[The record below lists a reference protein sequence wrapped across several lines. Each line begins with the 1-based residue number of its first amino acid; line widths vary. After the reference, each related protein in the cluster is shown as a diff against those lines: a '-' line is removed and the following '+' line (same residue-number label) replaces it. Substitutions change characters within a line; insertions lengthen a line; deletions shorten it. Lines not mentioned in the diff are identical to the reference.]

1 MTTQVLDS
9 SAVWGVLLTLAA
21 FGLGVLINKRT
32 GKAIFNPLLLGTAFV
47 IVVLSVLNIP
57 YDTYAASASPISYLL
72 LPATVSLAVPLY
84 EKWDL
89 LCKNLVAI
97 VAGVLAGVM
106 ASLFSVLA
114 LALLLDLNHEQYIT
128 LLPKSVTTAIS
139 MDVSRELGGI
149 ATLTGAIVI
158 LTGIVGALAAET
170 VCKVFRITNPI
181 AKGIG
186 IGTASHA
193 VGTSKAL
200 EIGEVEGAMS
210 GLSVAVAGIMT
221 AVLLPAVLGIDSLNT
236 EGPPA
241 HHLVCGARAGCLY
254 AAGRRETAFL
264 QVFARQRGQ
273 LLPRGG
279 FYTIIKIGCLYV
291 QNTEKSAAP
300 PGNRGLECAALTER
314 GS

>member
-1 MTTQVLDS
+1 MITQVLES

-106 ASLFSVLA
+106 ASLFSV

-221 AVLLPAVLGIDSLNT
+221 AVLCPLFSELI
-236 EGPPA
+236 
-241 HHLVCGARAGCLY
+241 H
-254 AAGRRETAFL
+254 
-264 QVFARQRGQ
+264 
-273 LLPRGG
+273 
-279 FYTIIKIGCLYV
+279 
-291 QNTEKSAAP
+291 
-300 PGNRGLECAALTER
+300 
-314 GS
+314 

>member
-1 MTTQVLDS
+1 MITQVLES

-47 IVVLSVLNIP
+47 IVVLSVLKIP
-57 YDTYAASASPISYLL
+57 YDTYAASASPVSYLL

-149 ATLTGAIVI
+149 VI

-221 AVLLPAVLGIDSLNT
+221 AVLCPLFSELI
-236 EGPPA
+236 
-241 HHLVCGARAGCLY
+241 H
-254 AAGRRETAFL
+254 
-264 QVFARQRGQ
+264 
-273 LLPRGG
+273 
-279 FYTIIKIGCLYV
+279 
-291 QNTEKSAAP
+291 
-300 PGNRGLECAALTER
+300 
-314 GS
+314 

>member
-1 MTTQVLDS
+1 MITQVLES

-158 LTGIVGALAAET
+158 LTGIVAAET

-221 AVLLPAVLGIDSLNT
+221 AVLCPLFSELI
-236 EGPPA
+236 
-241 HHLVCGARAGCLY
+241 H
-254 AAGRRETAFL
+254 
-264 QVFARQRGQ
+264 
-273 LLPRGG
+273 
-279 FYTIIKIGCLYV
+279 
-291 QNTEKSAAP
+291 
-300 PGNRGLECAALTER
+300 
-314 GS
+314 